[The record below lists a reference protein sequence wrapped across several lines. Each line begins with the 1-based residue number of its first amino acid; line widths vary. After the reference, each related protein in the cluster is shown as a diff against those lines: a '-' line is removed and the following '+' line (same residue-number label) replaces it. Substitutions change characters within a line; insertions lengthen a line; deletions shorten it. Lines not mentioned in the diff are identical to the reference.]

1 MFFERR
7 DSIRVKPSIREPI
20 EVQFVATKVL
30 DLVHAVDISERGV
43 ALRMNA
49 RLDAKL
55 VGTEVDLVVSLPGLP
70 SFHSRGSI
78 RRVSPTDGYVVG
90 IKFVSLSTK
99 ALEAIRSFIEHRSD
113 ARSSARIR
121 LSG

>member
-7 DSIRVKPSIREPI
+7 DTMRVKPSMREPI
-20 EVQFVATKVL
+20 EVQFVAAKML
-30 DLVHAVDISERGV
+30 DLVHAVDISERGIG
-43 ALRMNA
+43 LRLNA
-49 RLDAKL
+49 RLDSKM
-55 VGTEVDLVVSLPGLP
+55 VGTEIDLVISLPGLP
-70 SFHSRGSI
+70 SFHTRGSI

-90 IKFVSLSTK
+90 IKFVGLSSK
-99 ALEAIRSFIEHRSD
+99 GLEAIRSFMEHRTE

>member
-7 DSIRVKPSIREPI
+7 DSLRVKPSIREPI
-20 EVQFVATKVL
+20 EVQFVAAKVL
-30 DLVHAVDISERGV
+30 DLVHAVDISERGI
-43 ALRMNA
+43 ALRMNV
-49 RLDAKL
+49 RIDAKL
-55 VGTEVDLVVSLPGLP
+55 IGTEIDLVISLPGLP
-70 SFHSRGSI
+70 SFHTRGAV

-90 IKFVSLSTK
+90 IKFLGLSSKGLDT
-99 ALEAIRSFIEHRSD
+99 IRSFIEQRSE

>member
-7 DSIRVKPSIREPI
+7 DSLRVKPSMREPI
-20 EVQFVATKVL
+20 EVQFVAAKML
-30 DLVHAVDISERGV
+30 DLVHAVDVSERGI
-43 ALRMNA
+43 ALRMNV

-55 VGTEVDLVVSLPGLP
+55 IGTEVDLVISLPGLP
-70 SFHSRGSI
+70 SFHTRGAI
-78 RRVSPTDGYVVG
+78 RRFSPTDGYVVG
-90 IKFVSLSTK
+90 IKFVGLTAK
-99 ALEAIRSFIEHRSD
+99 GLEAIRSFIEHRAD